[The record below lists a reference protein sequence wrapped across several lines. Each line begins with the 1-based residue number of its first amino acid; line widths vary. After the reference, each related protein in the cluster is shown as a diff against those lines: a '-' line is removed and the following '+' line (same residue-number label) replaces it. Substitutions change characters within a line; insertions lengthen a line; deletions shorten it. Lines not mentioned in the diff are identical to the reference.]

1 MRPRPS
7 KLPQVGTTIFS
18 VMSQLASEV
27 GAVNL
32 GQGFPDFAPPPEL
45 VDALGRAVRD
55 GRNQYVPVG
64 GIAPLREAIA
74 ADLAGRLGVDRDPGT
89 EVTVTAGGSEGI
101 FDAITAIITAGDE
114 VIVLDPSY
122 DLYAPVVALAGGWT
136 IRVPLDTGSFAI
148 DWDRVAAAITP
159 RTRLVIVNS
168 PHNPTGAMWT
178 AADAARLAELAEAH
192 DLLVLS
198 DEVYEHIVFDGRRHV
213 SALAHPALAAR
224 SIVVS
229 SFGKSFHCTGWRLG
243 AVVAP
248 PALTRELR
256 KVHQYNTFGAFA
268 PAQWAAAEVL
278 RSAAGHLAGLGAF
291 YQAKRDRFAAG
302 LARTRFR
309 ALPVSG
315 AYFQLVDYAAI
326 SDEPDLAFATRLCRE
341 HGVAAIPLSPFYDTP
356 PAGQRLLR
364 LCFAKTDATLDAAL
378 ARLEGV

>member
-18 VMSQLASEV
+18 VMSQLAAEV

-45 VDALGRAVRD
+45 TEALARAVRD

-64 GIAPLREAIA
+64 GVAPLREAIV
-74 ADLAGRLGVDRDPGT
+74 ADLAARRGVQRDPGT

-114 VIVLDPSY
+114 VLVLDPSY

-136 IRVPLDTGSFAI
+136 IRVPLDPGTFAI

-178 AADAARLAELAEAH
+178 EADAARLAELAAAH

-213 SALAHPALAAR
+213 SALSHPGLAAR
-224 SIVVS
+224 SFIVS

-248 PALTRELR
+248 PALTAELR

-291 YQAKRDRFAAG
+291 YQTKRDRFAAG
-302 LARTRFR
+302 VARTRFR
-309 ALPVSG
+309 ALPVAG
-315 AYFQLVDYAAI
+315 AYFQCVDYSAV
-326 SDEPDLAFATRLCRE
+326 SDEPDQVFAARLCRE
-341 HGVAAIPLSPFYDTP
+341 HGVAAIPLSPFYDVP

>member
-7 KLPQVGTTIFS
+7 KLPHVGTTVFS
-18 VMSQLASEV
+18 VVSQLAAEV

-32 GQGFPDFAPPPEL
+32 GQGFPDFAPPAEL
-45 VDALGRAVRD
+45 EAALARAVRD
-55 GRNQYVPVG
+55 GKNQYVPVG

-74 ADLAGRLGVDRDPGT
+74 TGIADRLGVVRDPAT

-101 FDAITAIITAGDE
+101 FDAITAIVTAGDE
-114 VIVLDPSY
+114 VLVLDPSY

-136 IRVPLDTGSFAI
+136 VRVPLDPVTFAI

-178 AADAARLAELAEAH
+178 MSDVARLAELAEAH
-192 DLLVLS
+192 DLLVIS
-198 DEVYEHIVFDGRRHV
+198 DEVYEHIVFDGRPHV
-213 SALAHPALAAR
+213 SALAHPGLAAR
-224 SIVVS
+224 SVVIS

-278 RSAAGHLAGLGAF
+278 RSATGHLAGLGAF

-309 ALPVSG
+309 PLPVAG

-326 SDEPDLAFATRLCRE
+326 SDAPDDAFVRDLCVA
-341 HGVAAIPLSPFYDTP
+341 HGVAGIPLSPFYAEP
-356 PAGQRLLR
+356 PAGQRVIR
-364 LCFAKTDATLDAAL
+364 LCFAKTDATLDEAL
-378 ARLEGV
+378 ARLALV

>member
-18 VMSQLASEV
+18 VVSQLAAEV

-32 GQGFPDFAPPPEL
+32 GQGFPDFAPPVEL
-45 VDALGRAVRD
+45 AAALEQAVRE

-74 ADLAGRLGVDRDPGT
+74 AGLTARFGVSRDPAT

-101 FDAITAIITAGDE
+101 FDAISATITAGDE
-114 VIVLDPSY
+114 VLVLDPSY

-136 IRVPLDTGSFAI
+136 IRVPLDPVTFAI

-168 PHNPTGAMWT
+168 PHNPTGAMWST
-178 AADAARLAELAEAH
+178 SDVARLAALAAAH
-192 DLLVLS
+192 DLLVIS
-198 DEVYEHIVFDGRRHV
+198 DEVYEHIVFDGRPHV
-213 SALAHPALAAR
+213 SALAHPGLAAR
-224 SIVVS
+224 SFVIS

-248 PALTRELR
+248 PALTAELR

-268 PAQWAAAEVL
+268 PAQWAAATML
-278 RSAAGHLAGLGAF
+278 REHAGHLAALGAF

-309 ALPVSG
+309 PLPVAG
-315 AYFQLVDYAAI
+315 GYFQLVAYDGITEAA
-326 SDEPDLAFATRLCRE
+326 DHEFARALCVT
-341 HGVAAIPLSPFYDTP
+341 HGVAAIPLSPFYAEP
-356 PAGQRLLR
+356 PMGQRLLR

-378 ARLEGV
+378 ARLEAV